1 MILGENNE
9 KMSKSR
15 GNVINPDEIV
25 EALGADSLRVYEMF
39 MGPLEAALPWSTK
52 GLDGARKWLDRV
64 YRLYTESNKIVDTND
79 GSLDKV
85 YHATVKKVTNDI
97 ETLNLNTAISQMM
110 IFINECYKAE
120 TIYREYAEGFV
131 KMLACFAP
139 HLGEELWQYL
149 GHEGTIAYVAWPVY
163 DESKLIEDVIEIVVQ
178 VNGKMRGKFSCPAD
192 ADEAYIK
199 EEALKLKP
207 VLAQIE
213 GKEVRKI
220 IVIKGKVVNI
230 VA

>member
-1 MILGENNE
+1 M
-9 KMSKSR
+9 
-15 GNVINPDEIV
+15 
-25 EALGADSLRVYEMF
+25 
-39 MGPLEAALPWSTK
+39 
-52 GLDGARKWLDRV
+52 
-64 YRLYTESNKIVDTND
+64 
-79 GSLDKV
+79 
-85 YHATVKKVTNDI
+85 
-97 ETLNLNTAISQMM
+97 
-110 IFINECYKAE
+110 
-120 TIYREYAEGFV
+120 
-131 KMLACFAP
+131 
-139 HLGEELWQYL
+139 
-149 GHEGTIAYVAWPVY
+149 AWPVY